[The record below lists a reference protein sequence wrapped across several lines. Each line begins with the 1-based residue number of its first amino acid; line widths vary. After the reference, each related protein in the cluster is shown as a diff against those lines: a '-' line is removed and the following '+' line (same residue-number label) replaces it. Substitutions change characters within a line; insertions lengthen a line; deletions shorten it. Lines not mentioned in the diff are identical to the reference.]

1 MGSELTTP
9 GNPDDDIKLAEEIAA
24 SVEYVAEC
32 NRRPGGGES
41 ILEAKD
47 PARAAATL
55 AAICRGVPERTIK
68 KEIGT
73 HFKTIR
79 GLKRR
84 HSDIIRSTRV
94 HRSMKA
100 TALQLKAA
108 DALERKLDRV
118 LDNEESLDKINAKDL
133 ALTYGIVTDKQRV
146 IHGEAGVTVTHEHK
160 VTLEDAQKAIEDAKS
175 KVSQPGII
183 DV

>member
-1 MGSELTTP
+1 
-9 GNPDDDIKLAEEIAA
+9 
-24 SVEYVAEC
+24 
-32 NRRPGGGES
+32 
-41 ILEAKD
+41 
-47 PARAAATL
+47 
-55 AAICRGVPERTIK
+55 
-68 KEIGT
+68 
-73 HFKTIR
+73 
-79 GLKRR
+79 
-84 HSDIIRSTRV
+84 
-94 HRSMKA
+94 MKA